1 MATTLYEYVG
11 GTDKDTA
18 FITQCSAEA
27 TELVDERCKGSTV
40 PTATKARAVLEVGAD
55 LFNRRRARNGITGID
70 SPDVSPMRIRADPMK
85 AAQSILAPFLEP
97 GIG

>member
-18 FITQCSAEA
+18 FIAECTAEA
-27 TELVDERCKGSTV
+27 TELVTQRCAGSTV
-40 PTATKARAVLEVGAD
+40 PEATMARAVLEVGAD
-55 LFNRRRARNGITGID
+55 LFNRRKARNGITGID
-70 SPDVSPMRIRADPMK
+70 SPDAQPMRIRADPMK
-85 AAQSILAPFLEP
+85 AAQTILAPFLEP